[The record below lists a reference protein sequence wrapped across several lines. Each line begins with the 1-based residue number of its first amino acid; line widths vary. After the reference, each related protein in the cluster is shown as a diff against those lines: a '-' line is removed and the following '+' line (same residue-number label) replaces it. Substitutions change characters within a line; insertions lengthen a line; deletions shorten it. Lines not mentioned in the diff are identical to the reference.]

1 VIPLVLYSIFF
12 VVVVA
17 GSCRLRCHSMCHCY
31 MYPLIFRFTSD
42 FWAKDSTTTGISVAN
57 VNTSSCCYSTF
68 MMGLPQKINII
79 RNRQFPRSF
88 TLLVRHRS
96 TSPLCFHPH
105 CLNLL
110 DEVLGGLAY
119 IFDDFHL
126 KRSISISFFP
136 LRHTLSTSNPT
147 TMPMYIPLSVDTDS
161 SSVSMDS
168 SSLDTV
174 CTPQLVPPAYLY

>member
-110 DEVLGGLAY
+110 DEVLGALPIY
-119 IFDDFHL
+119 SMI
-126 KRSISISFFP
+126 
-136 LRHTLSTSNPT
+136 STSNG
-147 TMPMYIPLSVDTDS
+147 LSVFPSFPSATPCQRQTPLQCPCI
-161 SSVSMDS
+161 
-168 SSLDTV
+168 SL
-174 CTPQLVPPAYLY
+174 